1 MLAMIALPSDN
12 TEKEHT
18 NDTSFHATHKKSQS
32 REKFSSLY
40 ATMKSHLW
48 VLLRQ
53 NNPSSVSDLQTDTER
68 LSKKHL
74 FEE

>member
-18 NDTSFHATHKKSQS
+18 NDTSFHAAHKKSQS
-32 REKFSSLY
+32 RQKKFSSLY
-40 ATMKSHLW
+40 AMMKSHLW

-53 NNPSSVSDLQTDTER
+53 NNPSSVSELQRDREI
-68 LSKKHL
+68 LKKA
-74 FEE
+74 FV